1 MFRSTLTIKSLAAL
15 LLIAV
20 ATASCSGPSSEKED
34 SRPHAYRSDLE
45 NTVALAIR
53 RGDDDVDLIRQI
65 DAVAGRHGLSDWTS
79 DKETFEAI
87 GVGLRDAGAPVGV
100 AESVAQLVSRGD
112 VSLRDLVLQAY
123 GS

>member
-79 DKETFEAI
+79 DKVTFEAI
-87 GVGLRDAGAPVGV
+87 GVGIRDAGAPVGV

-112 VSLRDLVLQAY
+112 ASLRDLVLQAY